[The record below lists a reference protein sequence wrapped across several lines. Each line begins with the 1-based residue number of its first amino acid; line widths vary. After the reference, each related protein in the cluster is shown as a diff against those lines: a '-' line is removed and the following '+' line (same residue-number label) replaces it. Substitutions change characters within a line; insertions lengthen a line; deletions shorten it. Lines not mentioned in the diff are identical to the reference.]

1 MAEASDYSKCLEL
14 LTGRNPVTD
23 PEFARSTTATC
34 VACGKAGVETFV
46 VSMDAVVF
54 ERLCWDDFTR
64 TNYGDRTPGTALP
77 EGAAGQVPDGPAL
90 GVSDGLEL
98 LLQRLHTLGERIDG
112 LEQLLVELGLVSHDD
127 LCSSVAPAS
136 LIDAAVRASVA
147 PEVTPEGTAAAR
159 HQPFVSE
166 PSSYSQDGA

>member
-1 MAEASDYSKCLEL
+1 MSDYSKCLEL
-14 LTGRNPVTD
+14 LTGHNPASD
-23 PEFARSTTATC
+23 EAFARSTTAAC
-34 VACGKAGVETFV
+34 VACGADDVETYV
-46 VSMDAVVF
+46 VSIDAVVF

-64 TNYGDRTPGTALP
+64 TNYGDRTPGTGLP
-77 EGAAGQVPDGPAL
+77 EGAAGEVADSLAL
-90 GVSDGLEL
+90 SGGDGLEL

-136 LIDAAVRASVA
+136 LIDPAARTSVA

-166 PSSYSQDGA
+166 PSSCSQDGA